1 MFRIIMISLLL
12 LVGISSASTAEA
24 RSCVKPPL
32 SLKGS
37 PRALEYQN
45 CMGDRLNLSRIK
57 DDRQLK
63 RFIEVGLLVPLP
75 QNKYVKIDSRLKKKF
90 RYCRPATRAFILEIS
105 KRFYAEFGKPLW
117 INSAARTA
125 DYQKKLIKKN
135 ANAARGNRPGRRS
148 PHLTGAPID
157 FGYKK
162 LKAHQIVWLEGQ
174 LLLNEQVGRA
184 EATKEKHQAVFHVT
198 VFR

>member
-1 MFRIIMISLLL
+1 MFRFIMTALLL
-12 LVGISSASTAEA
+12 LAGISSASTAEA

-45 CMGDRLNLSRIK
+45 CMADRNGWTRIQ

-63 RFIEVGLLVPLP
+63 RFVEVGLLVPLP
-75 QNKYVKIDSRLKKKF
+75 QNKYVKIDKRLKKKH
-90 RYCRPATRAFILEIS
+90 RYVRPATRTFILQIS
-105 KRFYAEFGKPLW
+105 QRFYAEFGKPLW
-117 INSAARTA
+117 INSAARTVE
-125 DYQKKLIKKN
+125 YQKKLIKKN

-162 LKAHQIVWLEGQ
+162 LNARQMAWLERQ
-174 LLLNEQVGRA
+174 LLRNENVGRA
-184 EATKEKHQAVFHVT
+184 EATKEKGQAVYHVT